1 MTLNIKSSNTYPVQ
15 VYGQKLNMGTI
26 GSFFIILIILL
37 TIIFALLKKT
47 PVFSTF
53 TEGAK
58 EGLKSTFAIVPAIVG
73 LIVSVTMFKE
83 SMAMDILVKLLTPMA
98 DCLNIPKDIIP
109 LTLIKP
115 LSGSGSLALVSSIFK
130 DFGPDSFIGKLAS
143 VIMASTE
150 TTFYI
155 LTVYL
160 ASSKLKLTKKIIIT
174 LLLVNVFS
182 FLISNVVT
190 KLIF

>member
-1 MTLNIKSSNTYPVQ
+1 
-15 VYGQKLNMGTI
+15 MGTI
-26 GSFFIILIILL
+26 GSFFIVLIILL
-37 TIIFALLKKT
+37 TIIFALFKKA

-58 EGLKSTFAIVPAIVG
+58 EGLKSTFSIAPAIVG

-83 SMAMDILVKLLTPMA
+83 SMAMDILVKLLNPLA
-98 DCLNIPKDIIP
+98 NCLNIPKDIIP

-130 DFGPDSFIGKLAS
+130 DFGPDSFMGKLAS

-160 ASSKLKLTKKIIIT
+160 ASSKLKLTKKIVIT
-174 LLLVNVFS
+174 ALLVNVFS

>member
-58 EGLKSTFAIVPAIVG
+58 EGLKSTFALKSPWLWI
-73 LIVSVTMFKE
+73 FW
-83 SMAMDILVKLLTPMA
+83 
-98 DCLNIPKDIIP
+98 LN
-109 LTLIKP
+109 
-115 LSGSGSLALVSSIFK
+115 F
-130 DFGPDSFIGKLAS
+130 
-143 VIMASTE
+143 
-150 TTFYI
+150 
-155 LTVYL
+155 
-160 ASSKLKLTKKIIIT
+160 
-174 LLLVNVFS
+174 
-182 FLISNVVT
+182 
-190 KLIF
+190 